1 MMEHLGYRIILSF
14 ISNLTF
20 VLSMLVVILI
30 AACFLGRYVVI
41 SWKLV
46 IGALGVLV
54 LEAVAMAFFAF
65 NEVTIT
71 NRVIQM
77 LQNAGLTDNIEETTR
92 LFILG
97 VESIIVNS
105 LAFVYA
111 FIFYMF
117 SYKERKFLRSLGSV
131 VGLYGYYMYMQTTVL
146 YAYVYL
152 SGGDPDIVNALTFG
166 EERFSSLE
174 LTFQII
180 LFAISAAV
188 VAILY
193 FAYYRK
199 KKFYIIGVGT
209 RWFFIGWLLVFTFFP
224 TLPVA
229 FEKVDERYYA
239 LSIIMGIMLP
249 IVGTLAPVLL
259 IINTSDKSLR
269 ERFAFQENYL
279 NAELD
284 YIEQY
289 KAKQTETRAFRHDII
304 NNLSMMDMLLADG
317 KTAEAKEHLEDL
329 LTSVSALSPEF
340 VTGDEML
347 DCIVA
352 MKSAKCK
359 EEGIDFAADGVIDGG
374 LNMKPMDICRVFANA
389 LDNAIEAEVNLP
401 EELAKKILMQ
411 IKRTEQF
418 FVIRIS
424 NTTNGRVDVK
434 KAVNNPGYTSKKDRE
449 HHGFGITTIRKTVSD
464 YEGMTKFEASDGEFA
479 VSIMIPRQNS

>member
-1 MMEHLGYRIILSF
+1 MTEI
-14 ISNLTF
+14 
-20 VLSMLVVILI
+20 
-30 AACFLGRYVVI
+30 CFL
-41 SWKLV
+41 
-46 IGALGVLV
+46 
-54 LEAVAMAFFAF
+54 
-65 NEVTIT
+65 
-71 NRVIQM
+71 
-77 LQNAGLTDNIEETTR
+77 
-92 LFILG
+92 
-97 VESIIVNS
+97 
-105 LAFVYA
+105 
-111 FIFYMF
+111 
-117 SYKERKFLRSLGSV
+117 
-131 VGLYGYYMYMQTTVL
+131 
-146 YAYVYL
+146 YL
-152 SGGDPDIVNALTFG
+152 I
-166 EERFSSLE
+166 
-174 LTFQII
+174 
-180 LFAISAAV
+180 
-188 VAILY
+188 
-193 FAYYRK
+193 
-199 KKFYIIGVGT
+199 YI
-209 RWFFIGWLLVFTFFP
+209 
-224 TLPVA
+224 
-229 FEKVDERYYA
+229 
-239 LSIIMGIMLP
+239 
-249 IVGTLAPVLL
+249 
-259 IINTSDKSLR
+259 
-269 ERFAFQENYL
+269 
-279 NAELD
+279 
-284 YIEQY
+284 
-289 KAKQTETRAFRHDII
+289 DII

-401 EELAKKILMQ
+401 EGLAKKILMQ